1 MGKVE
6 LRACPGSAEAHASSN
21 WPLQYV
27 AGCARSACQ
36 LSGSQE
42 SSLDVIFRRMFI
54 PSTRHG
60 PMTSSESN
68 PNGISG
74 VFPLITL
81 VRNRM
86 RDNVNEPVRNPCTAA
101 GGMTLSLLIL
111 VQRMQRRLI
120 FSS

>member
-1 MGKVE
+1 MTFVLVW
-6 LRACPGSAEAHASSN
+6 LR
-21 WPLQYV
+21 
-27 AGCARSACQ
+27 

-42 SSLDVIFRRMFI
+42 SSFGVIVRRMLI

-60 PMTSSESN
+60 TTTSSESS
-68 PNGISG
+68 PHGISG

-81 VRNRM
+81 LRNRM
-86 RDNVNEPVRNPCTAA
+86 RDSVNESVRNPYTAA

-120 FSS
+120 FSSAQCVFDNGGAGRAVHTVDA